1 MIIRNRTTMT
11 LKASPLKFSFFCD
24 LTQNEG
30 VI

>member
-1 MIIRNRTTMT
+1 MIIRNRTTMM
-11 LKASPLKFSFFCD
+11 LRRRRSSFRFFCD